1 MSVSKKKHLNQEDE
15 EHFDEESSSSEDEG
29 PHPDAYKGN
38 EEIQVDFEGRN
49 PLDIDFH
56 GIRQLLQQLFLKAH
70 INLSQLS
77 EMIIEQNYIGSVVIQ
92 SEIDEE
98 MDDDDDE
105 DLCDSNMIFG
115 ITSVVN
121 MMAKKTSKCIE
132 ELQEY
137 ILDKAEKNASAE
149 MLQQF
154 KNILNNDDQHVG
166 FLINE
171 RFINIPAQI
180 SVPLLEN
187 LYREIKRAKDKGMPY
202 SFKYYIMI
210 VKFYRKKAKHNKP
223 AEDFYSNQEEEVIC
237 KEALHEFEYSVE
249 HEADSGMSGD
259 WLEGDSTMLPYRKLV
274 LFESSRLSDL
284 ILTIKEYINE

>member
-1 MSVSKKKHLNQEDE
+1 MSANKKKNLEQDKM
-15 EHFDEESSSSEDEG
+15 DSDKESSSSEDDG

-77 EMIIEQNYIGSVVIQ
+77 EIIIEQNYIGSVVIQ

-98 MDDDDDE
+98 EDDE
-105 DLCDSNMIFG
+105 LCDSNVIFG

-121 MMAKKTSKCIE
+121 MMSKRSSKCIE
-132 ELQEY
+132 ELHEF
-137 ILDKAEKNASAE
+137 IVEKAEKNASE
-149 MLQQF
+149 DTFEQF
-154 KNILNNDDQHVG
+154 KTILNNVDQHVG

-171 RFINIPAQI
+171 RFVNIPAQI

-187 LYREIKRAKDKGMPY
+187 LYREIKRAKEKHMPY
-202 SFKYYIMI
+202 DFKYYMII
-210 VKFYRKKAKHNKP
+210 VKFYRKKGKKNKP
-223 AEDFYSNQEEEVIC
+223 TEDFYSNQEEEIIC
-237 KEALHEFEYSVE
+237 KEAQFSFEYSVE

-259 WLEGDSTMLPYRKLV
+259 WLEGDSTMLPFRKVV

-284 ILTIKEYINE
+284 ILTIKDYINE